1 MLNISYGVG
10 QQYGVHAVA
19 FLVYA
24 MPVAASSL
32 LTLTGAGPHWWPIMR
47 HPLSFVVGGGIIAM
61 EAFYYMLLQVT
72 TPTDGSLLVRLN
84 VPATALLGLFVF
96 GRRPTPLGLL
106 GQVIVLAGIFGYVV
120 FMESSHRWMGVGLA
134 VACAINM
141 SIRAFATEFHPWN
154 RAART
159 IQEKMRITG
168 LVLLV
173 TSLIGTGLVLGLMT
187 LVARG
192 GLEQPAWLPEVR
204 HFLHVPTLAL
214 GLFVGVLVLTT
225 MQYLGFSVVVK
236 IQAQNF
242 IATTALIPLVTLAMQ
257 MAAVRLGIL
266 SPLPLDWSVL
276 PAMLVVAGGVLVVIW
291 AGRRDVR

>member
-1 MLNISYGVG
+1 MPGPSLY
-10 QQYGVHAVA
+10 QHAQPAARNSETGDKPRLQIVASLVNSVA
-19 FLVYA
+19 F
-24 MPVAASSL
+24 
-32 LTLTGAGPHWWPIMR
+32 G
-47 HPLSFVVGGGIIAM
+47 
-61 EAFYYMLLQVT
+61 
-72 TPTDGSLLVRLN
+72 
-84 VPATALLGLFVF
+84 
-96 GRRPTPLGLL
+96 
-106 GQVIVLAGIFGYVV
+106 VLKGFKDC
-120 FMESSHRWMGVGLA
+120 FSHRWMGVGLA